1 MTKLLIKASD
11 IPDITGTS
19 GNIDVDSIKPSINIA
34 QTTNVKRVLGADL
47 YAKIV
52 NDYTAN
58 TLTGAYKTIYDDFV
72 VYMLAFHTVS
82 IYLSLGVSKVANN
95 GTYKIGVDG
104 STNLTLNENAI
115 LGKNY
120 EAVAI
125 SYEGMF
131 FDYIKTIDIPEYK
144 NTCNNEVNN
153 RTNLIQ
159 LY

>member
-19 GNIDVDSIKPSINIA
+19 GNIDVDSIRPSINIA
-34 QTTNVKRVLGADL
+34 QNTNVKRVLGQEL

-52 NDYTAN
+52 ADYTAG
-58 TLTGAYKTIYDDFV
+58 TLSGVYETIYKDYV
-72 VYMLAFHTVS
+72 VYMLAFHTISV
-82 IYLSLGVSKVANN
+82 YLSLGVSKVANN
-95 GTYKIGVDG
+95 GTYKVAVEG

-125 SYEGMF
+125 SYEGIF
-131 FDYIKTIDIPEYK
+131 FEYIKTISIPEYK
-144 NTCNNEVNN
+144 QNVSNQT
-153 RTNLIQ
+153 TNLIQ

>member
-1 MTKLLIKASD
+1 MKKLLIKASD

-19 GNIDVDSIKPSINIA
+19 GNIDVDSIRPSINIA
-34 QTTNVKRVLGADL
+34 QNTNVKRVLGADL

-52 NDYTAN
+52 NDYTAG
-58 TLTGAYKTIYDDFV
+58 TLSGVYLTIYNDYI
-72 VYMLAFHTVS
+72 VYMLAFHTISVF
-82 IYLSLGVSKVANN
+82 LSLGVSKVANN
-95 GTYKIGVDG
+95 GSYKVGVEG

-125 SYEGMF
+125 SYEIMF

-144 NTCNNEVNN
+144 KTCSNEANN

>member
-19 GNIDVDSIKPSINIA
+19 GNIDVDSIRPSINIA
-34 QTTNVKRVLGADL
+34 QNTNVKRVLGQEL

-52 NDYTAN
+52 ADYTAG
-58 TLTGAYKTIYDDFV
+58 TLSGVYETIYKEYV
-72 VYMLAFHTVS
+72 VYMLAFHTISV
-82 IYLSLGVSKVANN
+82 YLSLGVSKVANN
-95 GTYKIGVDG
+95 GTYKIGVEG

-131 FDYIKTIDIPEYK
+131 FEYMKAINIPEYK
-144 NTCNNEVNN
+144 QNCKNET
-153 RTNLIQ
+153 TNLIQ

>member
-1 MTKLLIKASD
+1 
-11 IPDITGTS
+11 
-19 GNIDVDSIKPSINIA
+19 
-34 QTTNVKRVLGADL
+34 
-47 YAKIV
+47 
-52 NDYTAN
+52 
-58 TLTGAYKTIYDDFV
+58 
-72 VYMLAFHTVS
+72 MLAFHTISVF
-82 IYLSLGVSKVANN
+82 LSLGVSKVANN
-95 GTYKIGVDG
+95 GSYKVGVEG

-131 FDYIKTIDIPEYK
+131 FEFIKTIDIPEYK
-144 NTCNNEVNN
+144 KTCSNEANN